1 MPFIIPAQIMIISG
15 PLKHKVPHCTA
26 AAALAQFNLSCGRH
40 EGWHAL
46 LHYSIM
52 LVRLLLQIGGIQV
65 AQLVITATLACEKKL
80 SCNLL
85 SKLKRCE
92 PLPLSFVPSCT
103 STAAAV
109 LAWLH
114 CGPTIIINRR
124 LMNYLHANQHSYL
137 PCS

>member
-1 MPFIIPAQIMIISG
+1 MRRATIHDFILIHFMTSHTCLKLMPFIIPAQIMIISG

-65 AQLVITATLACEKKL
+65 AQLVITATLACEKK
-80 SCNLL
+80 NF
-85 SKLKRCE
+85 RA
-92 PLPLSFVPSCT
+92 T
-103 STAAAV
+103 
-109 LAWLH
+109 
-114 CGPTIIINRR
+114 
-124 LMNYLHANQHSYL
+124 Y
-137 PCS
+137 